1 MKVTKN
7 QWIAIVVIVIIL
19 IAGIWYFSKKDKSP
33 TPIDDS
39 GIQPTT
45 SQGENIVGVSNDL
58 QTGDDDFS
66 EIDATLDNLE

>member
-19 IAGIWYFSKKDKSP
+19 IAGIWYFSKKDKGTDTP
-33 TPIDDS
+33 TD
-39 GIQPTT
+39 QPTT

-58 QTGDDDFS
+58 QTGDNDFS